1 MKIISAQHL
10 SALLVVISF
19 FCLTNAWAHEG
30 EEENDLTPPL
40 ILGVLDFP
48 NSGSAGAQDAF
59 DRGVKLL
66 HSFEF
71 DDARAAFIEA
81 QEVDPGF
88 AMAIW
93 GEAMTLNHPLWAQ
106 QDRETAIEVLAKL
119 PRRGERNTTEREERY
134 LEAVFVLY
142 GEGDKPSRDIAYMG
156 TMRQLHED
164 YPEDLEAA
172 AFYSLS
178 ILGSVY
184 ERDFRTY
191 MKAASIAEEVFA
203 KQPKHPGAAHY
214 LIHSYDDQIHAPLG
228 LRAAREYSKIAP
240 AASHAQ
246 HMVSHIY
253 SSLGMWDEVV
263 EANITAVK
271 VSEDSMK
278 RAGRDAAMRSKHSLH
293 WLEYALLQQGRF
305 DEARDTLEMMKQDV
319 SALPIAN
326 NQHHNGYMRASYAVE
341 DPLAPRV
348 LEPTDTSELTLYDV
362 AIESFT
368 NAFIGLAND
377 DAEAARIELSKLDAE
392 INDAVLLSVEEGLHE
407 DYNATSA
414 DDYLLATIIARQ
426 IDALLLFRDG
436 NTDKALQLMASA
448 AEDEM
453 SRPLYYGPPHVPK
466 PSTELLGEM
475 LLTLDRPEDA
485 AVQFQHALE
494 RNTSKSL
501 SLLGLARAQQAAGD
515 SAAAQTWRDLE
526 SNWRGDAST
535 IRDLQYGW
543 LAKNP

>member
-1 MKIISAQHL
+1 
-10 SALLVVISF
+10 
-19 FCLTNAWAHEG
+19 
-30 EEENDLTPPL
+30 
-40 ILGVLDFP
+40 
-48 NSGSAGAQDAF
+48 
-59 DRGVKLL
+59 
-66 HSFEF
+66 
-71 DDARAAFIEA
+71 
-81 QEVDPGF
+81 
-88 AMAIW
+88 
-93 GEAMTLNHPLWAQ
+93 
-106 QDRETAIEVLAKL
+106 
-119 PRRGERNTTEREERY
+119 
-134 LEAVFVLY
+134 
-142 GEGDKPSRDIAYMG
+142 
-156 TMRQLHED
+156 
-164 YPEDLEAA
+164 
-172 AFYSLS
+172 
-178 ILGSVY
+178 
-184 ERDFRTY
+184 
-191 MKAASIAEEVFA
+191 MKAASIAEEVFD
-203 KQPKHPGAAHY
+203 KQPKHPVAAHY

-278 RAGRDAAMRSKHSLH
+278 RAGREAAMRSKHSLH

-319 SALPIAN
+319 SALPVAYN
-326 NQHHNGYMRASYAVE
+326 RFHNGYMRASYAVE

-348 LEPTDTSELTLYDV
+348 LQPTDTSELTLYDV

-392 INDAVLLSVEEGLHE
+392 INDAVVLSVEEGLHE
-407 DYNATSA
+407 DDNATSA
-414 DDYLLATIIARQ
+414 NDYLLATIIARQ

-526 SNWRGDAST
+526 ANWRGDASI

-543 LAKNP
+543 LVRNP

>member
-1 MKIISAQHL
+1 MA
-10 SALLVVISF
+10 
-19 FCLTNAWAHEG
+19 NAWAHDG
-30 EEENDLTPPL
+30 EEEGSPSPPL

-48 NSGSAGAQDAF
+48 NSGSENAQDAF
-59 DRGVKLL
+59 ERGVKLL

-106 QDRETAIEVLAKL
+106 QDRETALEVLAKL
-119 PRRGERNTTEREERY
+119 PLRGDRNVTEREQRY
-134 LEAVFVLY
+134 LDAVFVLY
-142 GEGDKPSRDIAYMG
+142 GEGDKPSRDIAYMD
-156 TMRQLHED
+156 TMRQLPED

-191 MKAASIAEEVFA
+191 MKAASVAEEVFA

-253 SSLGMWDEVV
+253 TSLGMWDEVV

-278 RAGRDAAMRSKHSLH
+278 RAGREAARRSKHSLH

-319 SALPIAN
+319 SALPISYN
-326 NQHHNGYMRASYAVE
+326 WHHNGYMRASYAVE
-341 DPLAPRV
+341 DPLAPRI
-348 LEPTDTSELTLYDV
+348 LEPTDTSELTVYDI
-362 AIESFT
+362 AIECFT
-368 NAFIGLAND
+368 NAFIGLANND
-377 DAEAARIELSKLDAE
+377 EEAARIELSKLDAE
-392 INDAVLLSVEEGLHE
+392 INDAVVLSVEEGLHE
-407 DYNATSA
+407 DDNATSE

-436 NTDKALQLMASA
+436 NTDKAVQLMASA

-485 AVQFQHALE
+485 AVQFQNALE
-494 RNTSKSL
+494 RNTGRSQ
-501 SLLGLARAQQAAGD
+501 SLLGLARAQEAAGD
-515 SAAAQTWRDLE
+515 HAAIQTWQELE
-526 SNWRGDAST
+526 ANWRGNASI
-535 IRDLQYGW
+535 IRDLQYSW
-543 LAKNP
+543 LASSP